1 MYTACTYT
9 DLHVGKASIHSKL
22 RFKNIELIFPDKCTV
37 LFQYAKYVCVRERD
51 RERET
56 ERQRETETERQ
67 RDRDR
72 ETEKQREKET
82 ERDCKF
88 QISGPGETRDS
99 DSVSSAVSMC

>member
-51 RERET
+51 REREILT
-56 ERQRETETERQ
+56 KGFVLSFIEQHR
-67 RDRDR
+67 
-72 ETEKQREKET
+72 KQH
-82 ERDCKF
+82 
-88 QISGPGETRDS
+88 IGEGMKDTVLKYTKD
-99 DSVSSAVSMC
+99 